1 MDRAVKR
8 VPVTAYIGLGSN
20 LDDPVSHVQQACKE
34 LKRLPECQVL
44 ACSSLYQS
52 PPMGPADQ
60 PDYINAVAAIE
71 TTLTPH
77 QLLLQLQAI
86 EQCHGRKRE
95 RRWGART
102 LDLDL
107 LIYAD
112 MTLSDE
118 TLTLPHPGLAER
130 DFVLYPLQEI
140 APSLVVTGLG
150 ALDLLVSNCPSKGLS
165 KYE

>member
-1 MDRAVKR
+1 M
-8 VPVTAYIGLGSN
+8 TAYIGLGSN
-20 LDDPVSHVQQACKE
+20 LADPVSQVQLACSE
-34 LKRLPECQVL
+34 LKQLPESHVL
-44 ACSSLYQS
+44 ACSSLYRS

-77 QLLLQLQAI
+77 QLLAELQAI
-86 EQCHGRKRE
+86 EQRHGRKRE

-107 LIYAD
+107 LIYAE
-112 MTLSDE
+112 MALSDE
-118 TLTLPHPGLAER
+118 RLTLPHPGLAER

-140 APSLVVTGLG
+140 APSLVVPGLG
-150 ALDLLVSNCPSKGLS
+150 ALDLLVGNCPSKGLS
-165 KYE
+165 RYE